1 MVEFSF
7 FRDSTPIDSAEL
19 NHTQANINWND
30 SGWEAPGGYSRYQ
43 DDAVTLDLSFPRS
56 SANLGLL
63 DGSAEATIRLA
74 TANMTGQQLDSDPGT
89 PVNWA
94 GGGWTGYE
102 GTNGQA
108 GDTGGEDRNFKL
120 AMTAD
125 TLAEPF
131 LVIPGISAAW
141 YDPAHTGEGF
151 VIEILTGNRAVMYW
165 FTYDDEG
172 RQAWY
177 IAVGEVRGNRLVFPE
192 IIQTSGG
199 IFGPDFDPETVQR
212 TIVGSASF
220 LYESC
225 DSGTMVYNLPG
236 RKGRFSLQRL
246 SRVMGARCD
255 GFLGPPIREEAVES
269 GSWYNFDQSGH
280 GFTIELLTDGRV
292 LVYWFAY
299 DFEGNQ
305 AWFFGTGTI
314 AGDELVIAETFQTAG
329 PVFGPDFNPDDLDL
343 IPWGELRFSLS
354 CNEGS
359 VTYDGTPAGYGTAT
373 LALTRLSYLAGLECG
388 Q

>member
-1 MVEFSF
+1 
-7 FRDSTPIDSAEL
+7 
-19 NHTQANINWND
+19 
-30 SGWEAPGGYSRYQ
+30 
-43 DDAVTLDLSFPRS
+43 
-56 SANLGLL
+56 
-63 DGSAEATIRLA
+63 
-74 TANMTGQQLDSDPGT
+74 
-89 PVNWA
+89 
-94 GGGWTGYE
+94 
-102 GTNGQA
+102 
-108 GDTGGEDRNFKL
+108 
-120 AMTAD
+120 
-125 TLAEPF
+125 
-131 LVIPGISAAW
+131 
-141 YDPAHTGEGF
+141 
-151 VIEILTGNRAVMYW
+151 
-165 FTYDDEG
+165 
-172 RQAWY
+172 
-177 IAVGEVRGNRLVFPE
+177 VFPE

-225 DSGTMVYNLPG
+225 DTGTMVYNLPG
-236 RKGRFSLQRL
+236 RKGRFTLQRL

-255 GFLGPPIREEAVES
+255 AFLGPPIREEAVES

-280 GFTIELLTDGRV
+280 GFTIEVLTDGRV

-314 AGDELVIAETFQTAG
+314 AGDELIIAETFQTAG

-343 IPWGELRFSLS
+343 IPWGELRFDLS
-354 CNEGS
+354 CNAGS

-373 LALTRLSYLAGLECG
+373 LALTRLSFLAGLDCG